1 MDIETKINLIKNGS
15 VELVDILTEKELIR
29 LLETKQH
36 PISYWG
42 IATSGPLHIGYLK
55 PINKQ
60 LDLLRAGFKHKVL
73 IADIHAYLDDI
84 KCPWDL
90 LEIRTK
96 YYKKCLEL
104 LLPEKVEFIIA
115 SSFQTS
121 EKYIKDLYKALA
133 LVTTNRALRAA
144 SEICRIKGTPHVS
157 ELTYPLLQVI
167 DQIYLNVDISYGGLD
182 QRHAYA
188 LGRELIPK
196 LGYKNA
202 PVSIFT
208 DRSPGL
214 LKNTNMSASQP
225 NTTIQLHESE
235 YEIENKI
242 NRAYCPE
249 KIIEKNPI
257 IEIVK
262 YFIFP
267 RIKEFKIERDKK
279 FGGDISFKVY
289 RNLEG
294 QYANGK
300 IHPLDLKK
308 ATSKYLIEILKPIRR
323 YFKKYN
329 QLITDSFPG
338 GY

>member
-242 NRAYCPE
+242 R
-249 KIIEKNPI
+249 
-257 IEIVK
+257 
-262 YFIFP
+262 
-267 RIKEFKIERDKK
+267 
-279 FGGDISFKVY
+279 
-289 RNLEG
+289 
-294 QYANGK
+294 Q
-300 IHPLDLKK
+300 LKK
-308 ATSKYLIEILKPIRR
+308 MYPVKNDKYQIFRPKWSEKFCSNRVWKQEFWDFFLNQEFLIKGNYNKNIDFSDGVPIN
-323 YFKKYN
+323 FK
-329 QLITDSFPG
+329 L
-338 GY
+338 